1 MKCLDT
7 DLLVAILRGK
17 REVCQIV
24 EELDWESKGVTTV
37 INVFELFF
45 GASKS
50 DRRNENVAEVQTL
63 LEKLE
68 ILPLDNFSAKKAGEI
83 FADLAI
89 KGQVMDFRD
98 AMIAGIVIENN
109 LTLIT
114 RNIAHFSRVKNLS
127 VETW

>member
-1 MKCLDT
+1 
-7 DLLVAILRGK
+7 
-17 REVCQIV
+17 V